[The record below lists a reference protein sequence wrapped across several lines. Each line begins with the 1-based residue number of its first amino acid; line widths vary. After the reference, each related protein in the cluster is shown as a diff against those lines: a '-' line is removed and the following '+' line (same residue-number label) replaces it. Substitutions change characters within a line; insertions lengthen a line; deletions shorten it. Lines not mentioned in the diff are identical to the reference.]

1 MTLHGEN
8 RERFFSHKDTIM
20 SNYVTEEGLTKL
32 KNQLADVKVKLKEV
46 SQKIKE
52 AREMGDLSEN
62 AEYHEAKNEQSF
74 LMGKEQEVEQKIK
87 NAQIIKK
94 EGKSD
99 SIVVGCTVDI
109 EDDGEKMRYQIVG
122 SDESDPL
129 NGRIS
134 IDSPIG
140 SALVGHKKGEDVE
153 VRTPA
158 GVSKCKIINIT

>member
-1 MTLHGEN
+1 
-8 RERFFSHKDTIM
+8 M
-20 SNYVTEEGLTKL
+20 SNYLTEDGLSKL
-32 KNQLADVKVKLKEV
+32 KIQLADIKVKLKEV

-74 LMGKEQEVEQKIK
+74 LMGKEQELDQKIRS
-87 NAQIIKK
+87 AQIIKK
-94 EGKSD
+94 ECKND
-99 SIVVGCTVDI
+99 TINVGCTVEID
-109 EDDGEKMRYQIVG
+109 DDGDKMKYQIVG

-140 SALVGHKKGEDVE
+140 SALVGHKKGETVE
-153 VRTPA
+153 VKTPA
-158 GVSKCKIINIT
+158 GVSKCKIINIE